1 MTSYDFISYI
11 WNLSQYKS
19 KFLIVYKNFIAIYI
33 QYIYIYIYINK
44 MKLTVQLI
52 ERINAT
58 RKLTMS
64 ME

>member
-1 MTSYDFISYI
+1 MASYDFISYI